1 MLVAYARNTSGT
13 QIVFNCQRL
22 ADQELGSIVPLGV
35 DFTGTSIV
43 LETVYELAPRD
54 PEHPMTVTFDGRDAA
69 EFDPAADAGR
79 VHQQFNLTD
88 WTWTVEDVSG
98 DGTDVGFAFA
108 SVNGSV
114 RLVFA
119 TNNAGTLGTT
129 GDATSD
135 MLVMRLVIEQAQL
148 VVRWMAQ
155 DRGRGSGGAGKGAR
169 KGKGRGRGRGG
180 DREGE
185 RAGEG
190 VRGGGA
196 GHEWDHGSG
205 VARRTWTRALWS
217 SGPKPRSQSASTRV
231 DRFVRLSLTRS
242 RRSSAWS
249 GRHRARR

>member
-88 WTWTVEDVSG
+88 WTWTVEDVSE

-148 VVRWMAQ
+148 VVRW
-155 DRGRGSGGAGKGAR
+155 
-169 KGKGRGRGRGG
+169 
-180 DREGE
+180 
-185 RAGEG
+185 
-190 VRGGGA
+190 
-196 GHEWDHGSG
+196 
-205 VARRTWTRALWS
+205 VA
-217 SGPKPRSQSASTRV
+217 
-231 DRFVRLSLTRS
+231 
-242 RRSSAWS
+242 
-249 GRHRARR
+249 